1 MARQG
6 GNVVNR
12 RTEAQEEA
20 PPAKAPARVPPPSRR
35 AGQLAGVIEF
45 RGILGATVAELGQRI
60 VGQEWKPGDALPRES
75 DLVEELGVGRSVV
88 REAFRI
94 LGAKGLIRSRT
105 SDGTRVLPREEWRL
119 LDADVMD
126 WRIKAGDT
134 RDLLLELLRV
144 RAVLEPGVVHEATL
158 SASPEAKAR
167 IHAAW
172 DAKVEV
178 FLNEDP
184 DLAERRRRFIETDL
198 EFHRAFLAAVESPLL
213 GQLFNVIEAALRL
226 LFDLQMRARGYET
239 EMIGMEDGHRHHAEV
254 MAAWAKG
261 DADGAERAMRALVA
275 RAMEDAREGLA
286 KAGR

>member
-1 MARQG
+1 MAKRG
-6 GNVVNR
+6 GAVTGEGADGRAGAAVSDGPALPR
-12 RTEAQEEA
+12 R
-20 PPAKAPARVPPPSRR
+20 PPRR

-45 RGILGATVAELGQRI
+45 RGILGATVAELGRRI
-60 VGQEWKPGDALPRES
+60 VGQEWKPGGALPRES

-126 WRIKAGDT
+126 WRIRAGDT
-134 RDLLLELLRV
+134 RDLLLELLRL
-144 RAVLEPGVVHEATL
+144 RAVLEPGVVREATL
-158 SASPEAKAR
+158 SASPEARAR
-167 IHAAW
+167 IQAAW

-178 FLNEDP
+178 YVTPDP
-184 DLAERRRRFIETDL
+184 DLAEQRRRFIETDL

-213 GQLFNVIEAALRL
+213 GQLFNVVEAALRL

-254 MAAWAKG
+254 IAAWAEG
-261 DADGAERAMRALVA
+261 DAEGAEKAMRALVA
-275 RAMEDAREGLA
+275 RAMEDAQEGLA